1 MESFAI
7 RFVLAKV
14 LRHKWSAGFCVKTKA
29 EKTKNLAFRMVMYL
43 RVVQMF
49 VTAKPAQLGFHLASS
64 STRANFCSKLL
75 CVFESEKLNWKQ
87 FLWIYIYIYQQ
98 EAYSESRQI
107 YFCENAAYSSILDV
121 WQGSEYTTERDLN
134 IFQFMLNQY
143 QVFFV
148 PA

>member
-1 MESFAI
+1 MD
-7 RFVLAKV
+7 L
-14 LRHKWSAGFCVKTKA
+14 
-29 EKTKNLAFRMVMYL
+29 
-43 RVVQMF
+43 
-49 VTAKPAQLGFHLASS
+49 
-64 STRANFCSKLL
+64 
-75 CVFESEKLNWKQ
+75 
-87 FLWIYIYIYQQ
+87 YIYQQ